1 MSDPPRLRWTRLRW
15 KGSALILTV
24 ASVILLTTAM
34 AVPRYAQA
42 SAQIFVIVL
51 GALVIRLLV
60 QAVRVATSAPG
71 PFPFDEALLQPPERE
86 IPRAREPH
94 RIAFEVGASTHRAL
108 ELHRQFR
115 RRLRRLAADRLAS
128 EHGVDLDADH
138 DAARSLLGAE
148 AWDLLRPD
156 HETPEDRFGPGMPI
170 EDVTKIVTAVE
181 DLSR

>member
-1 MSDPPRLRWTRLRW
+1 MSDPPRLRW
-15 KGSALILTV
+15 KGSALVLTV

-60 QAVRVATSAPG
+60 RAVRVATSAPG
-71 PFPFDEALLQPPERE
+71 PFPFDQALHEPPEQE
-86 IPRAREPH
+86 IPRATEPD
-94 RIAFEVGASTHRAL
+94 RIAFEVGASTYRAL
-108 ELHRQFR
+108 ELHHRFR
-115 RRLRRLAADRLAS
+115 RRLRRLAADRLTV
-128 EHGVDLDADH
+128 EHGVDLDADR
-138 DAARSLLGAE
+138 DAARSLLGEE

-156 HETPEDRFGPGMPI
+156 HEPPEDRFGPGMPI
-170 EDVTKIVTAVE
+170 EDIRRIVTAVE

>member
-1 MSDPPRLRWTRLRW
+1 MSDPPRLRW

-24 ASVILLTTAM
+24 ASVILLTTAI

-60 QAVRVATSAPG
+60 QAVRVATSTPG
-71 PFPFDEALLQPPERE
+71 PFPFDQALRQPPEPE
-86 IPRAREPH
+86 IPRAREPD
-94 RIAFEVGASTHRAL
+94 RIAFEVGAATHRAL
-108 ELHRQFR
+108 ELHHSFR
-115 RRLRRLAADRLAS
+115 RRLRRLAADRLAA
-128 EHGVDLDADH
+128 EHGVDLDADQ

-156 HETPEDRFGPGMPI
+156 HEPPEDRFGPGMPI

-181 DLSR
+181 ELSR

>member
-15 KGSALILTV
+15 KGSALVLTV
-24 ASVILLTTAM
+24 ASVILLTTAV

-60 QAVRVATSAPG
+60 QAVRVATSASG
-71 PFPFDEALLQPPERE
+71 PFPFDEALLQSPERE
-86 IPRAREPH
+86 IPRAREPA
-94 RIAFEVGASTHRAL
+94 RIAFEVGAATYRAQ
-108 ELHRQFR
+108 ELHHSF
-115 RRLRRLAADRLAS
+115 LRRLAADRLAS
-128 EHGVDLDADH
+128 EHGVDLDADQG
-138 DAARSLLGAE
+138 AARSLLGAE

-156 HETPEDRFGPGMPI
+156 HEAPGDRFGPGMPI

>member
-1 MSDPPRLRWTRLRW
+1 M
-15 KGSALILTV
+15 
-24 ASVILLTTAM
+24 
-34 AVPRYAQA
+34 
-42 SAQIFVIVL
+42 
-51 GALVIRLLV
+51 V

-86 IPRAREPH
+86 IPRAREPD
-94 RIAFEVGASTHRAL
+94 RIAFEVGAATHRAL
-108 ELHRQFR
+108 ELHHQFR

-128 EHGVDLDADH
+128 EHGVDLDADQ

-156 HETPEDRFGPGMPI
+156 HQAPEDRFGPGMPI

>member
-1 MSDPPRLRWTRLRW
+1 MSDPPRLRW
-15 KGSALILTV
+15 KGSALVLTV

-86 IPRAREPH
+86 IPRAREPD

-108 ELHRQFR
+108 ELHHQFR
-115 RRLRRLAADRLAS
+115 RRLRRLAADRLAA
-128 EHGVDLDADH
+128 EHGVDLDADRT
-138 DAARSLLGAE
+138 ARARSSARKRG
-148 AWDLLRPD
+148 
-156 HETPEDRFGPGMPI
+156 TCSGPITRRRRIGS
-170 EDVTKIVTAVE
+170 DQGCR
-181 DLSR
+181 SRTSRRS

>member
-1 MSDPPRLRWTRLRW
+1 MSDPPRLRW
-15 KGSALILTV
+15 KGSALVLTV

-34 AVPRYAQA
+34 AIPRYAQA
-42 SAQIFVIVL
+42 SAQVFVIVL

-60 QAVRVATSAPG
+60 RAVRVATSAPG

-86 IPRAREPH
+86 IPRAREPD
-94 RIAFEVGASTHRAL
+94 RIAFEVGAATHRAL
-108 ELHRQFR
+108 ELHHSFR
-115 RRLRRLAADRLAS
+115 RRLRRLAADRLAA
-128 EHGVDLDADH
+128 EHGVDLDADR

-156 HETPEDRFGPGMPI
+156 HVAPEDRFGPGMPV
-170 EDVTKIVTAVE
+170 EDVTTIVTAVE

>member
-1 MSDPPRLRWTRLRW
+1 MSDPPRLRW
-15 KGSALILTV
+15 KGSALVLTV

-60 QAVRVATSAPG
+60 QSVRVATWAPG
-71 PFPFDEALLQPPERE
+71 PFPFDEALLQPPERK
-86 IPRAREPH
+86 IPRAREPD
-94 RIAFEVGASTHRAL
+94 RIAFEVGAATYRAL
-108 ELHRQFR
+108 ELHNSFR

-128 EHGVDLDADH
+128 EHGVDLDADQ
-138 DAARSLLGAE
+138 DAAHSLLGAE

-156 HETPEDRFGPGMPI
+156 HEAPEDRFGPGMPI
-170 EDVTKIVTAVE
+170 VNVTKIVTAVE

>member
-1 MSDPPRLRWTRLRW
+1 MSDPPRLRW
-15 KGSALILTV
+15 KGSALVLTV

-60 QAVRVATSAPG
+60 RAVRVATSAPG
-71 PFPFDEALLQPPERE
+71 PFPFDQALHEPPEQE
-86 IPRAREPH
+86 IPRATEPD
-94 RIAFEVGASTHRAL
+94 RIAFEVGASTYRAL
-108 ELHRQFR
+108 ELHHRFR
-115 RRLRRLAADRLAS
+115 RRLRRLAADRLTV
-128 EHGVDLDADH
+128 EHGVDLDADR
-138 DAARSLLGAE
+138 DAARSLLGEE

-156 HETPEDRFGPGMPI
+156 HEAPGDRFGPGMPI